1 MKGARIF
8 SLAALTVLGA
18 ATEANAS
25 VVPERAPT
33 YFSLATSGGLQNP
46 GIIVGFNPQPD
57 PPGEPLPSL
66 DLTNPDHLVVTESY
80 GTTFNFVLSFLGLPG
95 LLLPAVQQPSYD
107 ADIDRWTTNFG
118 FEYGGKTFGVDLE
131 FSGPGSSIT
140 WAAFNPQ
147 PDPPGDVAG
156 YTIGFAADASVGV
169 QIQENGSALSF
180 TSVPEPSAWA
190 MMGLGFAALGAFSL
204 RSRRSARPA

>member
-1 MKGARIF
+1 MKGARIL

-80 GTTFNFVLSFLGLPG
+80 GTTFNFVLS
-95 LLLPAVQQPSYD
+95 
-107 ADIDRWTTNFG
+107 
-118 FEYGGKTFGVDLE
+118 
-131 FSGPGSSIT
+131 
-140 WAAFNPQ
+140 
-147 PDPPGDVAG
+147 
-156 YTIGFAADASVGV
+156 
-169 QIQENGSALSF
+169 
-180 TSVPEPSAWA
+180 
-190 MMGLGFAALGAFSL
+190 
-204 RSRRSARPA
+204 